1 MAAQR
6 LSFARHR
13 GRRQTRADRQHS
25 GVKQEIVMAEPIRA
39 YTPQRNVREELRA
52 KVEDAPIHHAQAV
65 LAAYELLQVA
75 QDHGVLD
82 TLRGAIGADDAII
95 GMVTEYANSPEDIRA
110 MRNFL
115 ALSRVF
121 ANLDPAKVDAVAK
134 ALTGDQGQKGIKDSK
149 PPSVWQTFQRM
160 TGHNSRRTL
169 ATIAAVTDAF
179 GREQEVP
186 EVGLGSGP
194 HLLPPG
200 TVFPLVAMAL
210 VAVAGF
216 WIGRRT

>member
-1 MAAQR
+1 
-6 LSFARHR
+6 
-13 GRRQTRADRQHS
+13 
-25 GVKQEIVMAEPIRA
+25 VAEPIRA

-52 KVEDAPIHHAQAV
+52 KVEDAPVEHAEAV

-82 TLRGAIGADDAII
+82 TLRGAIGAGDAIV
-95 GMVTEYANSPEDIRA
+95 GKAAGYANSPEGIRA

-115 ALSRVF
+115 ALSREF

-134 ALTGDQGQKGIKDSK
+134 ALTSNQGQKGVKDNK
-149 PPSVWQTFQRM
+149 PPSLWQTFQRM
-160 TGHNSRRTL
+160 TGRNSRRTL
-169 ATIAAVTDAF
+169 ATIAAVADAF
-179 GREQEVP
+179 GREQEIS
-186 EVGLGSGP
+186 EVGRGSSP
-194 HLLPPG
+194 RLLPPS

>member
-1 MAAQR
+1 
-6 LSFARHR
+6 
-13 GRRQTRADRQHS
+13 
-25 GVKQEIVMAEPIRA
+25 VAEPIRA

-52 KVEDAPIHHAQAV
+52 KVEDAPIQHAQAV
-65 LAAYELLQVA
+65 LAAYELLQAA

-82 TLRGAIGADDAII
+82 TMRGAIGAGDAI
-95 GMVTEYANSPEDIRA
+95 VSKVAEYANSPEGIRA

-134 ALTGDQGQKGIKDSK
+134 ALAGNQCREEGQNCE
-149 PPSVWQTFQRM
+149 PPSLWQTFQRI
-160 TGHNSRRTL
+160 TGRNSRQTL

-179 GREQEVP
+179 GREQELP
-186 EVGLGSGP
+186 EGRPLFGSGP
-194 HLLPPG
+194 RLLPAS
-200 TVFPLVAMAL
+200 TILPLLAVAL